1 MDGILLESFPINIGP
16 SCAAGTAGV
25 VEGVSSAVH
34 CNAVLGFYY
43 PCDSHENQPPLVGV
57 HHLILCLC
65 LHWIKPLGFL
75 STLVSL
81 GDTLYVEVVC
91 SIPRGCIQT
100 GFAAISRGELLQNS
114 PFEEF
119 LPLDPFVY

>member
-81 GDTLYVEVVC
+81 GDTLYIKSCVFDSPWLHPDRLC
-91 SIPRGCIQT
+91 SYFPRGIIT
-100 GFAAISRGELLQNS
+100 KF
-114 PFEEF
+114 P
-119 LPLDPFVY
+119 V